1 MPDQVRND
9 EKKIFRV
16 MKTALKIHCIMN
28 SAVED
33 VLAFKTCCGL
43 KMFDQN
49 LEIHLTNQ
57 SNAPIVVPS
66 YCDLET
72 AEGTKRINTLMPS
85 GEHTLKPGE
94 LMAFYCSMDET
105 LWDKVNKISFYDTK
119 GNVSSLSLKS

>member
-1 MPDQVRND
+1 M
-9 EKKIFRV
+9 
-16 MKTALKIHCIMN
+16 LKIHCIMN

-57 SNAPIVVPS
+57 GHVTVTVPS

-72 AEGTKRINTLMPS
+72 DQGIKRINTLTPP
-85 GEHTLKPGE
+85 GEHPLKPGE
-94 LMAFYCSMDET
+94 IMAFYCSMDEI
-105 LWDKVNKISFYDTK
+105 LWDKTRLITFFDKK
-119 GNVSSLSLKS
+119 GNGYSTSTKHKS

>member
-1 MPDQVRND
+1 
-9 EKKIFRV
+9 
-16 MKTALKIHCIMN
+16 MN

-57 SNAPIVVPS
+57 SDALIVVPS

-72 AEGTKRINTLMPS
+72 DEGIKRIHTLTPP

-105 LWDKVNKISFYDTK
+105 LWEKARMITFFNKD
-119 GNVSSLSLKS
+119 GNRYSSSLKA

>member
-1 MPDQVRND
+1 
-9 EKKIFRV
+9 
-16 MKTALKIHCIMN
+16 MKTSLKIHCIMN

-49 LEIHLTNQ
+49 LEIHLINQ
-57 SNAPIVVPS
+57 SDAPIVVPS

-72 AEGTKRINTLMPS
+72 AEGTKRINTLTPP

-105 LWDKVNKISFYDTK
+105 LWSKVRVISFYDIK
-119 GNVSSLSLKS
+119 GNVYSLTLTS